1 MKDKNELI
9 ADILDLYDSLSYFKT
24 RLAEEKSG
32 RKAMTVDEK
41 YDAYMVDEG
50 REAVFA
56 THVLDKVRVEG
67 HFTGEDFVCDSFEQ
81 WADKAIFRVPDYFS
95 RDDFKAY
102 FHHLLRD
109 MYEER
114 KAEAWEREAAEIE
127 SEE

>member
-1 MKDKNELI
+1 MIQCNQLVGH
-9 ADILDLYDSLSYFKT
+9 ILGLYDRINQLEAQ
-24 RLAEEKSG
+24 LG
-32 RKAMTVDEK
+32 KASDNRPGSTVDEK
-41 YDAYMVDEG
+41 YDAHMVTEG

-81 WADKAIFRVPDYFS
+81 WAEKAIFRVPDYFS